1 MSRTPRNRLA
11 DESSPYLR
19 QHADNP
25 VHWQPWD
32 RETLELARETGKP
45 ILLSIGYSACHW
57 CHVMAH
63 ECFEDAQIAEQMNAL
78 FVNIKVD
85 REERPDLDQI
95 YQKAHLL
102 IQQHPGGWPLTMFL
116 TPQRQI
122 PFFGGTYFPPR
133 PRQGLPGF
141 SDVLER
147 VATFHAERA
156 DEVEREGASIVAALA
171 QLDAS
176 TAADERPEHLSISP
190 LRAGLDAI
198 RSNFDGEHG
207 GFGRAPK
214 FPHTHMLTLLFD
226 QWVAD
231 RRRGKEDPELRYQV
245 LYTMERMGLGGLY
258 DHLAG
263 GFFRYAT
270 DDTWTIPHFEKMLY
284 DNAGLLGLYSRAAR
298 AADDERFDYMARET
312 GAFIIDQLQ
321 GEHGGYYSA
330 LDADTEGDEGAYYL
344 WEATEVKGIISGD
357 STWQV
362 LARTYGLD
370 RSPNFTDK
378 WHLTMVAHPQDIAES
393 LAIGADDVARHL
405 ALGRST
411 LLSARGERPSPGL
424 DDKVLTA
431 WNGLTVAGMALAA
444 RHTGEDAFAR
454 SATAAVDFLRTH
466 LWQDARLHAVY
477 TAAAGARLRAYL
489 DDYVFLID
497 GLLAL
502 LQVRWRQEDLDFAV
516 TLADTLLKD
525 YEDRDAGGFFFTAH
539 DHEALV
545 HRPKPFEDDS
555 TPSGNGMAA
564 SVLTRLGGLLGR
576 PDYLEAAERTLR
588 AGWQRLNTH
597 PQACSGLLTAL
608 RDQLEPAPV
617 VVLRGDPAILGAWQG
632 RLARGPEAG
641 ECIDCS
647 VYAIA
652 SDARSLPEGLAN
664 RSAPARGVVAYVCEG
679 NQCSPPIDGLE
690 ECITRLRDGA

>member
-1 MSRTPRNRLA
+1 MSTPRNRLA
-11 DESSPYLR
+11 NESSPYLR

-32 RETLELARETGKP
+32 DEALALARDSGKP

-63 ECFEDAQIAEQMNAL
+63 ECFEDTQIAEQMNEL

-133 PRQGLPGF
+133 PRQGMPGF
-141 SDVLER
+141 PDVLER
-147 VATFHAERA
+147 VARFHSERA

-176 TAADERPEHLSISP
+176 AGTDAQPDHLSIAP
-190 LRAGLDAI
+190 LAAGLEAI

-214 FPHTHMLTLLFD
+214 FPHTHMLALLFD

-245 LYTMERMGLGGLY
+245 LYTLERMGLGGLY
-258 DHLAG
+258 DQLAG
-263 GFFRYAT
+263 GFFRYSV
-270 DDTWTIPHFEKMLY
+270 DDSWSIPHFEKMLY
-284 DNAGLLGLYSRAAR
+284 DNAGLLSLYARAAR
-298 AADDERFDYMARET
+298 AADDERFDYIARET
-312 GAFIIDQLQ
+312 GAFVIAQMQ
-321 GEHGGYYSA
+321 GEHGGYLA
-330 LDADTEGDEGAYYL
+330 TLDADTGGDEGAYYL
-344 WEATEVKGIISGD
+344 WDADEVKQLLGNG

-362 LARTYGLD
+362 LARSYGLD

-378 WHLTMVAHPQDIAES
+378 WHLALVAHPQEIAES
-393 LAIGADDVARHL
+393 LSIGADDVARHL

-411 LLSARGERPSPGL
+411 LLAAREERTPPAR
-424 DDKVLTA
+424 DDKVLTG
-431 WNGLTVAGMALAA
+431 WNGLMIAGMARAA
-444 RHTGEDAFAR
+444 RHTGEDSFAR
-454 SATAAVDFLRTH
+454 SATAAVDFLREQ
-466 LWQDARLHAVY
+466 LWHDGRLKAVF
-477 TAAAGARLRAYL
+477 TEEAGARLGAYL
-489 DDYVFLID
+489 DDYAFLID

-502 LQVRWRQEDLDFAV
+502 LEVRWRGADLDFALD
-516 TLADTLLKD
+516 LADTLLSHF
-525 YEDRDAGGFFFTAH
+525 EDTQGGGFYFTAH
-539 DHEALV
+539 DHETLV

-564 SVLTRLGGLLGR
+564 SVLTRLGHLLGR
-576 PDYLEAAERTLR
+576 TDYIEAAERTLR
-588 AGWQRLNTH
+588 AGWQRLGTH

-608 RDQLEPAPV
+608 RDLLEGAPV
-617 VVLRGDPAILGAWQG
+617 VVLRGEAKLLGAWQG
-632 RLARGPEAG
+632 RLARGAEAG
-641 ECIDCS
+641 QWIDCS
-647 VYAIA
+647 VYAIP
-652 SDARSLPEGLAN
+652 SDATDLPEGLA
-664 RSAPARGVVAYVCEG
+664 ARRAAAEGIVAYVCEG
-679 NQCSPPIDGLE
+679 THCSPPIDSLE
-690 ECITRLRDGA
+690 ACVTRLRDGA